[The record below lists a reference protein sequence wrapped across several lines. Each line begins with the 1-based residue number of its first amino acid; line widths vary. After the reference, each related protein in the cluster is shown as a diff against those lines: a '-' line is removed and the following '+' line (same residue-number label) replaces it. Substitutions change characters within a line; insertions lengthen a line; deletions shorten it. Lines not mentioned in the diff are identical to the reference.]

1 MNFEEEMGLMGAMD
15 VMDVTDVMDMMEETV
30 CQGQLALKER
40 ERRSR
45 GIPRTKRTDRSSRN
59 TRS

>member
-15 VMDVTDVMDMMEETV
+15 VMDVTDVIDMMEETV

-40 ERRSR
+40 EEIQ
-45 GIPRTKRTDRSSRN
+45 GNPKDQED
-59 TRS
+59 